1 MIHWCAYC
9 QSYIGESEPFDDF
22 SLTHG
27 VCRKCANSGAAAA
40 PDAGEKLRP
49 LAEFFR
55 KLRAE
60 VRAGITSSADLWAGE
75 AFRLGVKPQ
84 DLLMGILQPALYEI
98 GRLWA
103 GGAVTVA
110 AEHRFSAFAE
120 EMVGSVFAHYPELA
134 RGRQAAEP
142 DVLLT
147 CAEGNYHTL
156 GIRFLEAGLLANG
169 LKTYAVLPGLPAA
182 ETAALAA
189 RLRPVA
195 VGISVA
201 MEGQLGSA
209 RELAE
214 MLGRL
219 PERERPLLLLGGL
232 PLKEGAPAPAGPGI
246 FACRSLADVPFG
258 LIRRR

>member
-27 VCRKCANSGAAAA
+27 VCRKCANTGVAVSPGAA
-40 PDAGEKLRP
+40 ESLRP
-49 LAEFFR
+49 LSMFFR
-55 KLRAE
+55 RVRAE
-60 VRAGITSSADLWAGE
+60 ARAGVKAEPEYWVGE
-75 AFRLGVKPQ
+75 AFKLGIKPQ
-84 DLLMGILQPALYEI
+84 DLLIGVLQPALYEI

-103 GGAVTVA
+103 AGEVTVA

-120 EMVGSVFAHYPELA
+120 EAVAAVFRYYPDLA
-134 RGRQAAEP
+134 KGRQAAEP

-147 CAEGNYHTL
+147 CADGNYHTL

-169 LKTYAVLPGLPAA
+169 LRTLTVLPGLPAA
-182 ETAALAA
+182 AAADLAA
-189 RLRPVA
+189 RLKPVA
-195 VGISVA
+195 LGISVA
-201 MEGQLGSA
+201 LEEQLKSA
-209 RELAE
+209 GELAE

-219 PERERPLLLLGGL
+219 PARERPLLLLGGL
-232 PLKEGAPAPAGPGI
+232 PLKTGAKAPSGPGV
-246 FACRSLADVPFG
+246 FACRSVADVPFG